1 MNKKQSTIIPD
12 SLRLWVKFKPEH
24 RRAVDK
30 KTGEIRKTWTWT
42 SNWLQNSFKKSHNQR
57 FSGYQAI
64 QWQFSLIRMNCMEIR
79 VYDSSIKDGPILY
92 HWRQD
97 LGQLLNDINFMSI
110 QDEDRIKGP

>member
-1 MNKKQSTIIPD
+1 
-12 SLRLWVKFKPEH
+12 
-24 RRAVDK
+24 
-30 KTGEIRKTWTWT
+30 
-42 SNWLQNSFKKSHNQR
+42 
-57 FSGYQAI
+57 
-64 QWQFSLIRMNCMEIR
+64 MEIR